1 MAGINVE
8 EVWQNAKIK
17 YSFPEGLQL
26 KTVQTEDLNVFWRR
40 KIASSIC
47 QQVSRK
53 VYVICSLPCFISTH
67 LLGRLMFHSS
77 IIISSNW

>member
-1 MAGINVE
+1 MAEITIE
-8 EVWQNAKIK
+8 EVWQSEKIK

-26 KTVQTEDLNVFWRR
+26 KTVQTEDLNV
-40 KIASSIC
+40 
-47 QQVSRK
+47 
-53 VYVICSLPCFISTH
+53 ICSLPYFISAH